1 MRTTGRPERAQRSA
15 RHEGS
20 LVSNATGAP
29 AHRRTRRR
37 WRDRPRAPAPGFT
50 LIEILV
56 ALAVI
61 AVALAAG
68 MRALAQSTDSATLLK
83 QRTLAL
89 WVAQNRLAEAQLAPG
104 GPAEGAREGEAEQ
117 AGSRFRWR
125 ETVSRTPNAS
135 FRKIE
140 LSVADPA
147 SPDYALAQLVGYVGL
162 AASR

>member
-1 MRTTGRPERAQRSA
+1 VSRDPAALWSPRCALPARS
-15 RHEGS
+15 R
-20 LVSNATGAP
+20 
-29 AHRRTRRR
+29 
-37 WRDRPRAPAPGFT
+37 GFT
-50 LIEILV
+50 LIEVLV
-56 ALAVI
+56 ALAII
-61 AVALAAG
+61 AVALTAG
-68 MRALAQSTDSATLLK
+68 LRAVAQSTDSATLLK

-104 GPAEGAREGEAEQ
+104 GPAEGIRDGEAAQ

-140 LSVADPA
+140 LTVVDPA

-162 AASR
+162 PAGR

>member
-1 MRTTGRPERAQRSA
+1 MTNGTVEP
-15 RHEGS
+15 
-20 LVSNATGAP
+20 AP
-29 AHRRTRRR
+29 RRTRRR
-37 WRDRPRAPAPGFT
+37 PPDRPRAPPSGFT

-104 GPAEGAREGEAEQ
+104 GPAEGTREGEAAQ
-117 AGSRFRWR
+117 AGSLFRWR

-140 LSVADPA
+140 LTVADPG

-162 AASR
+162 ATNR